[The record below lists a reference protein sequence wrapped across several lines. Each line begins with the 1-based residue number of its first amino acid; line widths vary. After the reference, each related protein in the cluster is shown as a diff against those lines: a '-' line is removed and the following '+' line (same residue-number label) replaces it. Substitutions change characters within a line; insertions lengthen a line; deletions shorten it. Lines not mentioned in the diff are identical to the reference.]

1 MRNGAVFNDAFLVCH
16 EIYVAARELVNSRVA
31 TTQLQSASKFLW
43 RPDVRP
49 RLVEYVA
56 DFARAGERA
65 LGETSFCAGS
75 SPYRGRSGARQ
86 PSNASSR
93 TAFFGSTTPQQ
104 RGRADTGCRTPK
116 GRGDHGAFGAK
127 KVPRASRLILFRM
140 YYLGGAEYEA
150 ARLLLGLSERTW
162 SDWAEEIRARVG
174 AELIRAH
181 MYPPARY
188 FGQTSAK
195 RAAQLASTNAAP
207 KAKMAAVPCEPDFT

>member
-86 PSNASSR
+86 PSNASSPA
-93 TAFFGSTTPQQ
+93 AFPGSTTPQQ
-104 RGRADTGCRTPK
+104 RGRDDRCAAPDNTRHK
-116 GRGDHGAFGAK
+116 RQRGPRQF
-127 KVPRASRLILFRM
+127 PRASRLILFRL

-162 SDWAEEIRARVG
+162 SDWTEEIRARVG

-195 RAAQLASTNAAP
+195 RAGQPASTNAP
-207 KAKMAAVPCEPDFT
+207 SKAKMAAVPCEPDFA

>member
-16 EIYVAARELVNSRVA
+16 EIYVAARELVNSGVA

-65 LGETSFCAGS
+65 LGEREKTRTLKNEGCGTH
-75 SPYRGRSGARQ
+75 ARQ
-86 PSNASSR
+86 HQTLPGLRDRFAAPDNTRHA
-93 TAFFGSTTPQQ
+93 GQ
-104 RGRADTGCRTPK
+104 RGSRQ
-116 GRGDHGAFGAK
+116 F
-127 KVPRASRLILFRM
+127 PRASRLILFRM

-150 ARLLLGLSERTW
+150 ARHLLGLSERTW
-162 SDWAEEIRARVG
+162 SDWAEEIRQLVG

-181 MYPPARY
+181 IYPPARY
-188 FGQTSAK
+188 FRQATP
-195 RAAQLASTNAAP
+195 AAALAASTNDASE
-207 KAKMAAVPCEPDFT
+207 AKMAAVPCEPDFA

>member
-1 MRNGAVFNDAFLVCH
+1 MRNSAVFNDVFLVCH
-16 EIYVAARELVNSRVA
+16 EVYVAARELVKSRVA

-86 PSNASSR
+86 PSNASSPAVFLGPT
-93 TAFFGSTTPQQ
+93 TAR

-116 GRGDHGAFGAK
+116 GRGDHGVFGAK
-127 KVPRASRLILFRM
+127 KVPRTSRLILFRM
-140 YYLGGAEYEA
+140 YYLGGAEYAA

-207 KAKMAAVPCEPDFT
+207 KAKMAAVPCEPDFA

>member
-16 EIYVAARELVNSRVA
+16 EIYVTARELVNSRVA

-56 DFARAGERA
+56 DFARAGERSLLRA
-65 LGETSFCAGS
+65 ESSTCRRLSAPDNTRHAG
-75 SPYRGRSGARQ
+75 
-86 PSNASSR
+86 
-93 TAFFGSTTPQQ
+93 Q
-104 RGRADTGCRTPK
+104 RGSRQ
-116 GRGDHGAFGAK
+116 
-127 KVPRASRLILFRM
+127 VPRASRLILFRM

-174 AELIRAH
+174 TELIRAH

-188 FGQTSAK
+188 FRQASPK
-195 RAAQLASTNAAP
+195 RAGQPASTNAAP
-207 KAKMAAVPCEPDFT
+207 KAKMAAVPCEPDFA